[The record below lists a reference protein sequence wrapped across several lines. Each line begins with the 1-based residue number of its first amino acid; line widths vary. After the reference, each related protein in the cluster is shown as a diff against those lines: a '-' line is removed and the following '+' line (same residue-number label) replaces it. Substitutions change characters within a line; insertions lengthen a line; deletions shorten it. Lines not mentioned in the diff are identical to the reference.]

1 MMELRSVLI
10 ANGTGLFLM
19 IMLLIVSR
27 AKIQRRGLEDRVFM
41 IMVIGVM
48 IACFMEAFSYCID
61 GRLFAGARAI
71 NLAANTYLFA
81 VNSLL
86 SFSIL
91 IYFDLSLYGDP
102 ARIKKVYKTQIIVAT
117 VMFLITIL
125 NIFVPIVFRISEANR
140 YSRLPF
146 SYAYL
151 LVIAYFTYCSWR
163 TTNRYEKENGVKAF
177 LKVEMFL
184 IPVIIGAAVQF
195 SFYGLSLGWLASAV
209 GLVCLYMMQQNETA
223 YIDPVTDIY
232 NRQYMSYLISSWVRT
247 NCSIAGMMIDID
259 DFKKINDQFGHAE
272 GDAIIRELAARLT
285 NAGTDNEMVF
295 RFAGDEFIVLKK
307 AKTREAL
314 EPYIERMLAEI
325 DQLNRTSDKAYH
337 LAVSYG
343 TSLYDPQD
351 SNLDK
356 FMKDMDD
363 RMYAMKSSHHLGI
376 KD

>member
-1 MMELRSVLI
+1 
-10 ANGTGLFLM
+10 
-19 IMLLIVSR
+19 
-27 AKIQRRGLEDRVFM
+27 
-41 IMVIGVM
+41 
-48 IACFMEAFSYCID
+48 
-61 GRLFAGARAI
+61 
-71 NLAANTYLFA
+71 

-232 NRQYMSYLISSWVRT
+232 NRQYMNYLISSWVRT
-247 NCSIAGMMIDID
+247 NRNIAGMMIDID